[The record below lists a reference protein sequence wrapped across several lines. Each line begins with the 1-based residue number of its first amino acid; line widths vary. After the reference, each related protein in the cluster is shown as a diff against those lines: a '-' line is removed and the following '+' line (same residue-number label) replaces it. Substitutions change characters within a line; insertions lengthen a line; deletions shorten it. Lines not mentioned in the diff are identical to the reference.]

1 LTRLVKMPNL
11 KCNIQIL
18 VMWIMVMKKRILIV
32 MALGIFVFGYAGSQ
46 AYCAETEENKGTAPI
61 IVDSYAPT
69 VVRPG
74 RTWNIYLRVKDN
86 DGDMRDI
93 VTVFMK
99 VGNTPFRTN
108 VTQVDNQDRKD
119 LAGYL
124 FLHVPAE
131 SDLLFRHFNFQVS
144 VRDHKGNSSEAIVFP
159 LRFDYVPPQVVPAG
173 WEEVANRPLGAI
185 WIDLDGLIRR
195 KFQSE

>member
-1 LTRLVKMPNL
+1 MTRLVKMP
-11 KCNIQIL
+11 KHKGNIQVSVMGIL
-18 VMWIMVMKKRILIV
+18 VMIKRILTV
-32 MALGIFVFGYAGSQ
+32 MALSTFVFGYAGSQ
-46 AYCAETEENKGTAPI
+46 TYCADTKEDKGTAPI
-61 IVDSYAPT
+61 IVDSYAAT

-99 VGNTPFRTN
+99 MGNTPFRAN
-108 VTQVDNQDRKD
+108 LTQIDNQDRKD

-124 FLHVPAE
+124 FLQVPAN

-144 VRDHKGNSSEAIVFP
+144 VRDLKGNSSEAIVFP
-159 LRFDYVPPQVVPAG
+159 LRFDYVPPPVVPEG
-173 WEEVANRPLGAI
+173 WQEVANHPLGTI
-185 WIDLDGLIRR
+185 WIDLDGLMRR